1 MGTQT
6 RAIEMLTMYSCCT
19 TIFSMISQIL
29 MGTQTKS
36 VVTAT
41 NYISNHS
48 IQCCY
53 LGCCARKKKKRKQ
66 TERKGY
72 SGCDIESIIK
82 YGYYSAIDI
91 KILIRNTSLTPT
103 QRKRTLVAELFVTL
117 TIATIIEIFICVLIT
132 GGDGIYVAVFIL
144 LLDFDAKSAAW
155 LSQATILIM
164 KFHFQTSK
172 YT

>member
-53 LGCCARKKKKRKQ
+53 LGLHVLYENSIYIFYLFVSLQTRVQTLTKGCYAKEKKMKHTQ
-66 TERKGY
+66 RKGY
-72 SGCDIESIIK
+72 SGENISD
-82 YGYYSAIDI
+82 
-91 KILIRNTSLTPT
+91 SLEHE
-103 QRKRTLVAELFVTL
+103 AEH
-117 TIATIIEIFICVLIT
+117 IP
-132 GGDGIYVAVFIL
+132 DGIYIVVSLLICGVIL
-144 LLDFDAKSAAW
+144 E
-155 LSQATILIM
+155 TI
-164 KFHFQTSK
+164 QTADEDIFGHLNLEFTQVRYNNKWS
-172 YT
+172 